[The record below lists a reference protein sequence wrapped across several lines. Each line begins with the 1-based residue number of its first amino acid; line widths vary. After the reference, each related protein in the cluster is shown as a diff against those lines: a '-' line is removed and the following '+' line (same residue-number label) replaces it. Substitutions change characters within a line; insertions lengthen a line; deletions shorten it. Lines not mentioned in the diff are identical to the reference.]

1 MASVAEILSERFLID
16 LIWIDEITLSLR
28 SPDGA
33 ARGSEQRL
41 VLKVMAIEKNDKP
54 NLPLRET
61 TYDLEFTGVTGF
73 RMDLPIDLEETS
85 LAMDVDDVT
94 LQERTSGISTLKFE
108 NANTTIEIDFR
119 EVKRTITS
127 VKECER

>member
-1 MASVAEILSERFLID
+1 MTSVAEILSERFLID
-16 LIWIDEITLSLR
+16 LVWIDEITLSLK
-28 SPDGA
+28 SPDGT

-73 RMDLPIDLEETS
+73 RMDLPIVLEETN
-85 LAMDVDDVT
+85 LNMDVHDVT
-94 LQERTSGISTLKFE
+94 LQELPSGISTLKFE

-119 EVKRTITS
+119 EVERTICFS
-127 VKECER
+127 EGM